1 MWIFKAL
8 VSKISLQKSLCKKP
22 TKANFQIYKFS
33 VVNPND
39 LTKELNLKFSPP
51 LKNSNSIV
59 DSDSSVLPTFSTNSS
74 ISLLRSLKVSARSL
88 IVSSTSGK
96 ILCSC
101 FDNCFCPMGGR
112 GIFFGVVEIVLFF
125 WSVIS
130 VMGLEK
136 LFIFGLEGRGE
147 VNGSLLRNGE
157 TLPSGVKK
165 LVSLGVFDGEGG
177 KVVLGVMGGKWT
189 FWTLVD
195 NGGKSRS

>member
-22 TKANFQIYKFS
+22 TKANFQIYIFS
-33 VVNPND
+33 VVSPND
-39 LTKELNLKFSPP
+39 LIKEFNLKFSPP

-59 DSDSSVLPTFSTNSS
+59 DSHSSVLPTFSTNSS
-74 ISLLRSLKVSARSL
+74 ISLLCSLKVSARSL

-101 FDNCFCPMGGR
+101 FGNCFFPMGGR

-147 VNGSLLRNGE
+147 VNGSLLHNGE
-157 TLPSGVKK
+157 T
-165 LVSLGVFDGEGG
+165 
-177 KVVLGVMGGKWT
+177 MW
-189 FWTLVD
+189 
-195 NGGKSRS
+195 